1 VIFEK
6 NNVKTERFIFALIY
20 RFFRPWY
27 LVASLW
33 ACLQQ
38 NIMEAVV
45 CGQGGCSN
53 HGIPEVKRLE
63 GAGY

>member
-1 VIFEK
+1 VILEK
-6 NNVKTERFIFALIY
+6 NNVKKERFIFALIY

-33 ACLQQ
+33 DVAQQ

-53 HGIPEVKRLE
+53 HGIPEVQRLE
-63 GAGY
+63 GAGC